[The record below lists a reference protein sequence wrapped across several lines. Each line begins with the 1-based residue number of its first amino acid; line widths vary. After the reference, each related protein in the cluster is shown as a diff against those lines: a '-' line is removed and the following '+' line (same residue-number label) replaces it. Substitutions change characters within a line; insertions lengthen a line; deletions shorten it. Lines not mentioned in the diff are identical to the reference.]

1 MNSSFFSDS
10 FCFFNINL
18 KKKSHYTDARGG
30 CPAYYLAYMIE
41 GYAKIVSDKKTIYI
55 KEGDVF
61 YIPKGLSY
69 QSYWYSNGHSLN
81 WLSFG
86 FDHLSTS
93 EKSNFSLQVISCPE
107 SIAAKIKALPT
118 VGTLVT
124 CKILSQFYDIMADIL
139 PYMQTSTTGKGE
151 LTVEKAKKHMTEHPE
166 CNIPEVAKACG
177 ISEPHLYN
185 LFRNITGTTPNEYRQ
200 QLLCQK
206 GIALLSTTDKT
217 VAEISSILNFS
228 SESYFRKV
236 LLKHTGYTP
245 REIRK
250 IQQSKSLF

>member
-1 MNSSFFSDS
+1 MNPLFFSDS
-10 FCFFNINL
+10 FSFSNINL
-18 KKKSHYTDARGG
+18 KKKVHYTDARGG
-30 CPAYYLAYMIE
+30 CPAYYLAYMIA
-41 GYAKIVSDKKTIYI
+41 GHAKIVSDEKTITL

-61 YIPKGLSY
+61 YIPKGLPY

-86 FDHLSTS
+86 FDHLNTA
-93 EKSNFSLQVISCPE
+93 ENTNFTLQVIPCPE
-107 SIAAKIKALPT
+107 TVVTKIKALPT

-124 CKILSQFYDIMADIL
+124 CKTLSQFYDIMADIL
-139 PYMQTSTTGKGE
+139 PHMQTSSTGKGE
-151 LTVEKAKKHMTEHPE
+151 QIVNKAKKYIADHPE
-166 CNIPEVAKACG
+166 YNIPEVAKACG

-185 LFRNITGTTPNEYRQ
+185 LFRNITDTTPNEYRQ
-200 QLLCQK
+200 QILCQK
-206 GIALLSTTDKT
+206 GIELLYTTDKT

-236 LLKHTGYTP
+236 LIKHTGYTP

-250 IQQSKSLF
+250 LLHLLI

>member
-1 MNSSFFSDS
+1 MNPSFFSDS
-10 FCFFNINL
+10 FCFLNINL
-18 KKKSHYTDARGG
+18 KKKSHYTDARSG
-30 CPAYYLAYMIE
+30 CPAYYLAYMIA
-41 GYAKIVSDKKTIYI
+41 GHAKIVSDEKTIYI

-61 YIPKGLSY
+61 YIPKGLPY

-93 EKSNFSLQVISCPE
+93 ENTNFTLQIIPCPE
-107 SIAAKIKALPT
+107 SVVAKIKILPT

-124 CKILSQFYDIMADIL
+124 CKTLSQFYDIMADIL
-139 PYMQTSTTGKGE
+139 PYMQTSSIDKGE
-151 LTVEKAKKHMTEHPE
+151 QIVNSAKKYITEHPE
-166 CNIPEVAKACG
+166 CSIPDVAKACG
-177 ISEPHLYN
+177 ISEPYLYS
-185 LFRNITGTTPNEYRQ
+185 LFRSIADTTPNEYRQ
-200 QLLCQK
+200 QILCQK
-206 GIALLSTTDKT
+206 GIELLYTTDKT

-236 LLKHTGYTP
+236 LMKHTGYTP

-250 IQQSKSLF
+250 LYKL